1 MSVSVQFGNV
11 SLIPAPMVSVGKE
24 YTEGGDGGILCSTF
38 NITLNGVIIKPLNGL
53 GAILSAQETIR
64 NAFSQDL
71 ATDTTTG
78 AGKTLTISAGSGS
91 TQYVGCHVQ
100 SIDFD
105 GGSPREMSL
114 NQSCFYTIV
123 LKCTDYNADGDS
135 FGYNIVSASENWD
148 VEYAEDIKDV
158 TAIVAG
164 TANPPVRTAYRVSH
178 TVSATG
184 KPRYASAST
193 LDTNGL
199 AWEQAREYVLANLPL
214 QGVNSATLIGGAVTT
229 DVLTIPSSNIVNK
242 NHVRSQSV
250 DEKAGSFSVT
260 ETFLLY
266 DSTNSE
272 NAIEDWDLSI
282 SNNPSET
289 AKTTVNLSVTITGLR
304 TGLTTTDDSYTN
316 AVAQFDAIDDVD
328 NTNWLSRAKTFAN
341 IPATTPA
348 TPLNDIALSKTVTR
362 NPVAGTVTCNIEF
375 DNRPTLCFGPSV
387 PPNPL
392 IDALSDRIEIQ
403 ETHPGYLFGAVS
415 AMGRSIQG
423 PVLQWLG
430 CGTES
435 KRSLTIEVVWPPETS
450 DLLNP
455 VGSHPHYN
463 AARKAAIK
471 GVISGAAPQGTN
483 VVSNKIFYSAP
494 RESWDPKNGRYTLE
508 IEWTY
513 EYSGLAIFTPQL
525 T

>member
-1 MSVSVQFGNV
+1 MSVSVQFNTT

-24 YTEGGDGGILCSTF
+24 HTEGGDGGILCSTF
-38 NITLNGVIIKPLNGL
+38 NITLNGVIIKPLNGASTQL
-53 GAILSAQETIR
+53 SAILAEQATIR
-64 NAFSQDL
+64 NTFSQSL

-78 AGKTLTISAGSGS
+78 AGKTLTISTGGAS

-123 LKCTDYNADGDS
+123 LKCTDYTADGDS
-135 FGYNIVSASENWD
+135 FGYNIVSASENWE

-158 TAIVAG
+158 TTNLG
-164 TANPPVRTAYRVSH
+164 GGSNPPVRTAYRVSH

-184 KPRYASAST
+184 KPKYASAST
-193 LDTNGL
+193 LDTYGL
-199 AWEQAREYVLANLPL
+199 AWQQAREYVLANLPL
-214 QGVNSATLIGGAVTT
+214 QGLNNATLTGGAVTT
-229 DVLTIPSSNIVNK
+229 DVLTIPSSNIVSK

-272 NAIEDWDLSI
+272 NAIEDLDLSV
-282 SNNPSET
+282 STNPSET
-289 AKTTVNLSVTITGLR
+289 GKTTLSFSVTITGLR
-304 TGLTTTDDSYTN
+304 TGLSTTDDSYTN
-316 AVAQFDAIDDVD
+316 ALARFDAIDDVD
-328 NTNWLSRAKTFAN
+328 NTNWLSRADTLAAQLGTGLTFN
-341 IPATTPA
+341 PIP
-348 TPLNDIALSKTVTR
+348 LSKNVTK

-375 DNRPTLCFGPSV
+375 DDRPALCFASTG
-387 PPNPL
+387 
-392 IDALSDRIEIQ
+392 ALSDRIEVR
-403 ETHPGYLFGAVS
+403 ETHPGYLFGATS
-415 AMGRSIQG
+415 AIGRSIMG

-435 KRSLTIEVVWPPETS
+435 KRSLTIEVVWPQETS
-450 DLLNP
+450 NLLNP
-455 VGSHPHYN
+455 VGSHPHSTP
-463 AARKAAIK
+463 ARKAAIK
-471 GVISGAAPQGTN
+471 GVISGAKPQGVN
-483 VVSNKIFYSAP
+483 VASNKVFYSAP
-494 RESWDPKNGRYTLE
+494 RESWDPKSGRYTLE

-513 EYSGLAIFTPQL
+513 EYSGLAIFNPQL